1 MTHFTHRRALMLALA
16 VTPFARAADLL
27 DRAPSATPLSPA
39 ARLAQLE
46 VESGG
51 RLGVAAL
58 NTADGR
64 QLLHRADERFPF
76 CSTFKMMLS
85 AAVLA
90 REPSLLR
97 KRIQYD
103 KSDLVPHAP
112 VTSKHVADGM
122 TNAELCAATLQLS
135 DNTAANLLMKQIGG
149 PAAVTAFAR
158 SLGDD
163 EFRLDRWEPDLNSAV
178 PGDVRDTTTPA
189 AMMQSLQKLALG
201 DALAPAQRAQL
212 IDWMATSTTGAE
224 RIRAGV
230 PAGWKVADKTGSG
243 SHGTT
248 NTIAVVWPPGGAPI
262 VIAVFFT
269 QPAKDDKIRP
279 ESMARWRRLSST
291 PSRWVRL
298 RPSSYSAYSG
308 GIP

>member
-112 VTSKHVADGM
+112 VTSKHLADGM
-122 TNAELCAATLQLS
+122 TVAELCEATLQYS
-135 DNTAANLLMKQIGG
+135 DNPAANLLMKQIGG
-149 PAAVTAFAR
+149 PAAVTAYAR
-158 SLGDD
+158 SIGDT
-163 EFRLDRWEPDLNSAV
+163 EFRLERWETELNSAI
-178 PGDVRDTTTPA
+178 PGDARDTTTPA
-189 AMMQSLQKLALG
+189 AMARSLHALVLG
-201 DALAPAQRAQL
+201 DALPAAHRKQL
-212 IDWMATSTTGAE
+212 KEWMLGNTTGAT

-230 PAGWKVADKTGSG
+230 PSGWPVADKTGAG
-243 SHGTT
+243 DHGTV
-248 NTIAVVWPPGGAPI
+248 NDIAVVWPPGKAPI
-262 VIAVFFT
+262 VLAVYLT
-269 QPAKDDKIRP
+269 QPGKDDKIRP
-279 ESMARWRRLSST
+279 EFHGEVAKI
-291 PSRWVRL
+291 VID
-298 RPSSYSAYSG
+298 AFKVG
-308 GIP
+308 